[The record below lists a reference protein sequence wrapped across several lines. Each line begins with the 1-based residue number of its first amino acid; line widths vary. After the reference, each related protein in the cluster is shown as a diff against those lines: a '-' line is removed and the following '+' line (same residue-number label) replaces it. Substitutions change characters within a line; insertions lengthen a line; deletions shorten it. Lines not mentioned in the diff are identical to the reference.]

1 MSRRSSAVALT
12 LACTLLLGA
21 CGSGA
26 NGGSDRTAVAS
37 FYPLAW
43 ATEQVAGDG
52 WDVVNLTKPGTDP
65 HDAALDI
72 AQTAAISEADVVVLE
87 RGLQPAVDHGVD
99 ENAGDAA
106 TVDAAEA
113 VELRAAE
120 DEHDEDGHGD
130 EQGDEAGHSSDDGH
144 DHEGLEGLDPHF
156 WLDPLLM
163 ADLADEVARTLG
175 EVDPD
180 GREGYAAR
188 AADLRTELE
197 ALDGTYADRLAAC
210 ERTTVVVSHDAFGY
224 LERYGLHFEPIA
236 GLSPGAEA
244 TPADLA
250 RLQDLAREEGLTTVF
265 SERLA
270 STKMA
275 DALAADLGLDTAV
288 LDPLEGL
295 GDETADEDY
304 LSLMRANLDALVL
317 ANGCR

>member
-1 MSRRSSAVALT
+1 MSCRSAVLPLVVAG
-12 LACTLLLGA
+12 ALLLGA
-21 CGSGA
+21 CGSGDGTT
-26 NGGSDRTAVAS
+26 GGERTAVAS

-43 ATEQVAGDG
+43 TTERVAGDG
-52 WDVVNLTKPGTDP
+52 WEVVNLTKPGTDP
-65 HDAALDI
+65 HDASLDI
-72 AQTAAISEADVVVLE
+72 AQTAAINEADVVVLE
-87 RGLQPAVDHGVD
+87 RGLQPAVDHGVE
-99 ENAGDAA
+99 ENARDTA

-113 VELRAAE
+113 VELRAIG
-120 DEHDEDGHGD
+120 DEHGDG
-130 EQGDEAGHSSDDGH
+130 AGHSSDDGH

-163 ADLADEVARTLG
+163 ADLADEVAQTLG
-175 EVDPD
+175 EVDP
-180 GREGYAAR
+180 EGLEEYAAR
-188 AADLRTELE
+188 AADLRTELQE
-197 ALDGTYADRLAAC
+197 LDGEYAAGLASC

-224 LERYGLHFEPIA
+224 LERHGLHFEPIA

-250 RLQDLAREEGLTTVF
+250 RLQDLAREEGITTVF